1 MGYRSPAKLIVFL
14 AALIA
19 ACSPGAAEEGSMRA
33 GEPVPREWLP
43 LAQAE
48 AGAGSAET
56 SLVWVFRTRDCMTCQ
71 SFDYTIRR
79 LQAIYRDSV
88 PFAAVHVGTKA
99 EASVPEAFFTSR
111 RIKVSRSSRHSPR
124 EFDRRFPGAALPS
137 LLVVREG
144 RIVWSSVLPQGV
156 STSEQVDSIVRAA
169 RAAAASAEGDSAGRI
184 DRL

>member
-1 MGYRSPAKLIVFL
+1 MGYRSPAKLIVL
-14 AALIA
+14 LTAAWLPG
-19 ACSPGAAEEGSMRA
+19 CSPDAGEAGAIRA

-43 LAQAE
+43 LPGGD
-48 AGAGSAET
+48 AGTVSPGTA
-56 SLVWVFRTRDCMTCQ
+56 LVWVFRTRDCMTCQ

-88 PFAAVHVGTKA
+88 PFAAAHVGTEP

-124 EFDRRFPGAALPS
+124 EFDRRFPGAALPA

-144 RIVWSSVLPQGV
+144 HIVWSSVLPQGI
-156 STSEQVDSIVRAA
+156 STSEQVDSIIRAA
-169 RAAAASAEGDSAGRI
+169 RAAASGQGSSVGRI
-184 DRL
+184 D